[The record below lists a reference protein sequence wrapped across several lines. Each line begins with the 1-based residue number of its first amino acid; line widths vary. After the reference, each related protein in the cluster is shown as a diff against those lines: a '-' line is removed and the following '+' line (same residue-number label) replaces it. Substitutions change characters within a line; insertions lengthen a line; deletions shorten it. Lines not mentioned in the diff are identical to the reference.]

1 MNETVFEHIRGNDT
15 FTVTAAEP
23 WSVGMIRRL
32 QAKHPDQVEIICTNQ
47 DGSLLAH
54 LPFEWM
60 RIVPKRVTTLFLW
73 EPRYGAAGKGGR
85 TGFTRDGVEGTVSS
99 IPFPSTL
106 RYQLESKYG
115 KSG

>member
-1 MNETVFEHIRGNDT
+1 MSETVFEHIRGNDT

-60 RIVPKRVTTLFLW
+60 RIVPKKRVSPDLAKNLS
-73 EPRYGAAGKGGR
+73 R
-85 TGFTRDGVEGTVSS
+85 SS
-99 IPFPSTL
+99 VREEMRANF
-106 RYQLESKYG
+106 EV
-115 KSG
+115 

>member
-1 MNETVFEHIRGNDT
+1 MSETVFEHIRGNDT

-32 QAKHPDQVEIICTNQ
+32 QAKHPDQVKIICTNQ

-60 RIVPKRVTTLFLW
+60 RIVPKKRVSPDLAKNL
-73 EPRYGAAGKGGR
+73 
-85 TGFTRDGVEGTVSS
+85 SS
-99 IPFPSTL
+99 SSVREEMRANF
-106 RYQLESKYG
+106 EV
-115 KSG
+115 

>member
-1 MNETVFEHIRGNDT
+1 MSETVFEHIRGNDT

-60 RIVPKRVTTLFLW
+60 RIVPKKRVSQDLAKKLS
-73 EPRYGAAGKGGR
+73 R
-85 TGFTRDGVEGTVSS
+85 SS
-99 IPFPSTL
+99 VREEMRANSDV
-106 RYQLESKYG
+106 
-115 KSG
+115 

>member
-1 MNETVFEHIRGNDT
+1 MSETVFEHIRGNDT

-32 QAKHPDQVEIICTNQ
+32 QAKHPDQVKIVCTNQ

-60 RIVPKRVTTLFLW
+60 RIVPKKRVSPDLAKNLS
-73 EPRYGAAGKGGR
+73 R
-85 TGFTRDGVEGTVSS
+85 SS
-99 IPFPSTL
+99 VREEMSAN
-106 RYQLESKYG
+106 SKV
-115 KSG
+115 

>member
-1 MNETVFEHIRGNDT
+1 MSETVFEHIRGNDT

-32 QAKHPDQVEIICTNQ
+32 QRKHPDQVEIVYTNW

-60 RIVPKRVTTLFLW
+60 RIVPKKRVSPDLAKNLS
-73 EPRYGAAGKGGR
+73 R
-85 TGFTRDGVEGTVSS
+85 SS
-99 IPFPSTL
+99 VREEMRENF
-106 RYQLESKYG
+106 EV
-115 KSG
+115 

>member
-1 MNETVFEHIRGNDT
+1 MSETVFEHIRGNDT

-60 RIVPKRVTTLFLW
+60 RIVPKR
-73 EPRYGAAGKGGR
+73 E
-85 TGFTRDGVEGTVSS
+85 
-99 IPFPSTL
+99 
-106 RYQLESKYG
+106 
-115 KSG
+115 

>member
-1 MNETVFEHIRGNDT
+1 MSETVFEHIRGNDT

-47 DGSLLAH
+47 GGSLLVH

-60 RIVPKRVTTLFLW
+60 RIVPKKRVSPDLAKNL
-73 EPRYGAAGKGGR
+73 
-85 TGFTRDGVEGTVSS
+85 SS
-99 IPFPSTL
+99 SSV
-106 RYQLESKYG
+106 REEMRANSEV
-115 KSG
+115 

>member
-1 MNETVFEHIRGNDT
+1 MSETVFEHIRGNDT

-47 DGSLLAH
+47 DGSLLVH

-60 RIVPKRVTTLFLW
+60 RIVPKKRVSPDLAKNLS
-73 EPRYGAAGKGGR
+73 R
-85 TGFTRDGVEGTVSS
+85 SS
-99 IPFPSTL
+99 VREKMRANF
-106 RYQLESKYG
+106 EV
-115 KSG
+115 

>member
-1 MNETVFEHIRGNDT
+1 MSETVFEHIRGNDT

-60 RIVPKRVTTLFLW
+60 RIVPKKRVSQDLAKNLS
-73 EPRYGAAGKGGR
+73 R
-85 TGFTRDGVEGTVSS
+85 SS
-99 IPFPSTL
+99 VREEMSAN
-106 RYQLESKYG
+106 SDV
-115 KSG
+115 